1 MSSKCNIRINK
12 KLELGV
18 RSVGK
23 SVIINRE
30 NGKELL
36 DLNRN
41 VLWIEEVPMNSKSS
55 DIIKLMMF
63 SSISNNKVYFIEEVL
78 IDIKKERPLN
88 VIMSLCKNMPNRL
101 DGSVY
106 SYIDL
111 DDNLCLINL
120 KTNGL
125 SRLESNI
132 REKLKKYG
140 IDINYFKLNSI
151 ENSNTDYELII
162 ELKDME
168 IIHAVIRVDNEGNYG
183 FKINNTIYSEYYNG
197 LEFNVS
203 KNNKTNEFIDIN
215 IFIDGLV
222 KYILSSI
229 SYIKENQK
237 EIFNN
242 TSNVQTDIT
251 VRMMCKSLKNNKNT
265 YIA

>member
-12 KLELGV
+12 RLELGV
-18 RSVGK
+18 RGDGK
-23 SVIINRE
+23 SVIINRT
-30 NGKELL
+30 NNKEVVII
-36 DLNRN
+36 NRN
-41 VLWIEEVPMNSKSS
+41 ILWIEEVPIDSKSN
-55 DIIKLMMF
+55 DIIKLMIF
-63 SSISNNKVYFIEEVL
+63 SSISNNKIYFIEEVL
-78 IDIKKERPLN
+78 IDINKDKTLD
-88 VIMSLCKNMPNRL
+88 VVMAMCKDMPNRL
-101 DGSVY
+101 SGSVY

-132 REKLKKYG
+132 SEKLKKYG

-162 ELKDME
+162 ELKDMD

-203 KNNKTNEFIDIN
+203 KNNNINEFIDIN
-215 IFIDGLV
+215 IFIEGLI
-222 KYILSSI
+222 KYILFNKD
-229 SYIKENQK
+229 YIEGNKK
-237 EIFNN
+237 EIFDN
-242 TSNVQTDIT
+242 TSNVKSDIK
-251 VRMMCKSLKNNKNT
+251 VRIMCRSLKNNK
-265 YIA
+265 